1 MKVLHILPMDKLS
14 GAEKLALEICK
25 NMKEYEPIVVCG
37 GEELRK
43 CFVSNNIESYSIEF
57 DKVKFKNSIKG
68 LKNIIRDNNV
78 DIVHAHDNNAS
89 LKAYVAKKLYRL
101 DVKVISHIHN
111 CYPWLVGRNKNKII
125 DFILR
130 RRYDYNIA
138 CGKLV
143 YDFYTKN
150 TNYVHEKN
158 TVILS
163 NAIDVQAISNSRISD
178 LESIY
183 NEFNIPRDKTI
194 LGFIGR
200 LSEQKGII
208 PFVKEVAK
216 NKDKFSDCKILLVG
230 SGDQEE
236 EVRKIIKS
244 NNMEDLFI
252 LIGYQDDVYKFYP
265 TIDVF
270 FLPSLYEGL
279 PMVVLEAMAFN
290 KPVISM
296 NVGSIDEVIKDSYNG
311 YVVDKGNYG
320 KFIDKLSEL
329 KNSKEL
335 QIKYGIN
342 GHQYVLKNYDINNY
356 IDNLIKVYDKL
367 FFKSIL

>member
-1 MKVLHILPMDKLS
+1 MKVLHILPMNKLS

-25 NMKEYEPIVVCG
+25 NMKKYEPIVVCG

-43 CFVSNNIESYSIEF
+43 FFVSNNIESYSIEF
-57 DKVKFKNSIKG
+57 DKTGFKNSIKE
-68 LKNIIRDNNV
+68 LKNIIKNNEI

-101 DVKVISHIHN
+101 DIKVVSHIHN

-125 DFILR
+125 DSILR
-130 RRYDYNIA
+130 RGYDYNIA

-143 YDFYTKN
+143 YDFYTEN
-150 TNYVHEKN
+150 TNYVNEKN
-158 TVILS
+158 TAILS
-163 NAIDVQAISNSRISD
+163 NAIDVKAIANSRMSD

-183 NEFNIPRDKTI
+183 SEFNIPKDKTI

-208 PFVKEVAK
+208 PFVEEVAK
-216 NKDKFSDCKILLVG
+216 NREKFSDCKILLVG
-230 SGDQEE
+230 SGDQEN
-236 EVRKIIKS
+236 EVREIIKS
-244 NNMEDLFI
+244 NSMEELFI
-252 LIGYQDDVYKFYP
+252 LTGYQDDVYKFYP
-265 TIDVF
+265 IIDVF

-279 PMVVLEAMAFN
+279 PMVILEAMAFN
-290 KPVISM
+290 KSIVSM
-296 NVGSIDEVIKDSYNG
+296 NVGSIDEVVKDSYNG

-329 KNSKEL
+329 KNSKDL
-335 QIKYGIN
+335 QVKYGTN
-342 GHQYVLKNYDINNY
+342 GYQYVLKNYDINSY
-356 IDNLIKVYDKL
+356 INNLIQVYDKL
-367 FFKSIL
+367 VF